1 MKKCIFSIALAFF
14 AAIFL
19 SGCTDE
25 QKIEV
30 TDFKLDKTDVE
41 LMIDETSQLLAII
54 TPSEAAQNGQ
64 VSWKSSDEA
73 VATVSDEGLVTAI
86 SVGEAVIT
94 ASFGKFTAE

>member
-1 MKKCIFSIALAFF
+1 MKKCIFSIALTFF

-54 TPSEAAQNGQ
+54 TPS
-64 VSWKSSDEA
+64 
-73 VATVSDEGLVTAI
+73 
-86 SVGEAVIT
+86 
-94 ASFGKFTAE
+94 